1 MEVFSVNTTNTNKI
15 KLKATL
21 KQSIILDLFS
31 FKSLKLMNVINIKN
45 QTDIK
50 EIPIVLN
57 EVLLKN
63 KIHEKINTEINDKY
77 FT

>member
-63 KIHEKINTEINDKY
+63 NIHEKINTEINDKY